1 MTQKNS
7 RQRVKVDTVGNN
19 GLEEMY
25 NAYDKETLEDFRK
38 RCITIIESSTGKKET
53 KNTFISL
60 LMKATSKD
68 FMVTK
73 VTNYVLAGLGLR
85 V

>member
-7 RQRVKVDTVGNN
+7 RQRCTIDTVGNDSIKDMF
-19 GLEEMY
+19 EAY
-25 NAYDKETLEDFRK
+25 NTETLEDFRT
-38 RCITIIESSTGKKET
+38 RCVNMIEQSSGKKQT
-53 KNTFISL
+53 KNTFISMI
-60 LMKATSKD
+60 MKATSKD

-73 VTNYVLAGLGLR
+73 VTNYVLAGQGLG